1 MKKYL
6 FFVALAALALASC
19 SDDSFVGEN
28 SPNLGGANGDGSIQ
42 FTYNIPNAT
51 RADAYGK
58 DAATKLSNHFTV
70 GGFKGAGPVTA
81 GTKVFD
87 NYLVQWAANTAGTTA
102 SNTSDWEYVGIT
114 AAAPSSVA
122 GQLQTIKYWDYTV
135 NQYDFIAYSTGA
147 ATAVTSTPNANEVQ
161 VTAFDA
167 AHATTAAYTLK
178 GSADDLAKCYVADM
192 VSVYKDGTGGR
203 HYQEEVPLTFR
214 SLSTK
219 VRIALY
225 ETIPGYSVKNVEF
238 YHDDATTSI
247 TTSISA
253 NTDATLFTTG
263 TGDNNNFF
271 TEGTFTVKFP
281 TVGKTQF
288 GSNSDYNKAHVVFA
302 KTDAGSLSTTKSFGT
317 LNYVAGEAAL
327 SGATDY
333 LGRTSNTATYA
344 GSAVDNYYTIA
355 LPNEEGAVLE
365 LRVNYTLESNDGSG
379 EVIHVYG
386 AKAFVPAIYAAW
398 KPNYAY
404 TYIFKISDNSNG
416 WTSQVETDPQGLY
429 PITFDAVVLDSEEDT
444 QSTITTVATPS
455 ITTYQNG
462 HDVSK
467 NEYATGADIYVQVME
482 AGVLKND
489 LNTNGKL
496 YTITGTAPVTEAN
509 VMDALNI
516 RSNTGASPINGRNGM
531 ILTTASTAEGFT
543 TIPGADG
550 NDIGVTANTAAK
562 FTPTGSTNYAYV
574 YDTKTYAG
582 DYYPVE
588 PTDFPT
594 GYYTNSDCTTNA
606 TTFSAGTYYRKQST
620 IVTYVTLSSDPGD
633 FDQSIY
639 FAESDPNCEGSAVA
653 AYAPGNYYKKIT
665 VNHNIYGVKVIR
677 IQ

>member
-1 MKKYL
+1 MKKNL

-19 SDDSFVGEN
+19 SDDTFVGEN
-28 SPNLGGANGDGSIQ
+28 SPNLGSANGDGSIQ
-42 FTYNIPNAT
+42 FSYSAPNAT

-70 GGFKGAGPVTA
+70 GGFKGAGNVTA

-87 NYLVQWAANTAGTTA
+87 NYLVQWTANTAGTTA

-114 AAAPSSVA
+114 AVAPSGVA
-122 GQLQTIKYWDYTV
+122 GQTQTIKYWDYSAA
-135 NQYDFIAYSTGA
+135 QYDFIAYSTGA
-147 ATAVTSTPNANEVQ
+147 AAAVTTAPSTNEVQ

-167 AHATTAAYTLK
+167 ANATTAAYTLK
-178 GSADDLAKCYVADM
+178 GTADDLAKCYVADM
-192 VSVYKDGTGGR
+192 VSVYKDGTDGR

-225 ETIPGYSVKNVEF
+225 ETIPGYSVKGVEF
-238 YHDDATTSI
+238 YHNDGDPI
-247 TTSISA
+247 TTNIST
-253 NTDATLFTTG
+253 NTAATLFTTG
-263 TGDNNNFF
+263 TSDKDNFF

-281 TVGKTQF
+281 TVGKAKV
-288 GSNSDYNKAHVVFA
+288 GNSDYNKAHVVFA
-302 KTDAGSLSTTKSFGT
+302 KTDAGSLSTTKDFGA
-317 LNYVAGEAAL
+317 LNYTAGEAAL
-327 SGATDY
+327 SGSSIY
-333 LGRTSNTATYA
+333 LGRTSNTASYA
-344 GSAVDNYYTIA
+344 GTAGNHYYTIA

-365 LRVNYTLESNDGSG
+365 LRVNYTLVANDGSG
-379 EVIHVYG
+379 EEIHVYG
-386 AKAFVPAIYAAW
+386 AKAFVPAIYATW

-416 WTSQVETDPQGLY
+416 WTSQVATDPQGLY

-455 ITTYQNG
+455 ITTYQKG

-467 NEYATGADIYVQVME
+467 DEYAAGADIYVQVME
-482 AGVLKND
+482 AGALKAD
-489 LNTNGKL
+489 LNSKGAL

-531 ILTTASTAEGFT
+531 ILTTASKTDGFN

-550 NDIGVTANTAAK
+550 NNIEITANTAAK
-562 FTPTGSTNYAYV
+562 FTPSATTNYAYV
-574 YDTKTYAG
+574 YDTGTYAG

-594 GYYTNSDCTTNA
+594 GYYTDAACTTDA
-606 TTFSAGTYYRKQST
+606 STFSAGTYYRKQST

-633 FDQSIY
+633 FDQNIY
-639 FAESDPNCEGSAVA
+639 YAESDPNCVGSPVA
-653 AYAPGNYYKKIT
+653 AYAAGNYYKKIT
-665 VNHNIYGVKVIR
+665 VNHNVYGVKVIR